1 MSNYR
6 QYIISGIGTEVGK
19 TVVSAIIS
27 EALSATYWKP
37 IQAGEL
43 DQSDSIKIADY
54 TESVKILPEA
64 FKLNYAMSPHA
75 AAFKDGVSIDESD
88 LEIPNVE
95 GHLIIEGAG
104 GLMVPVNSNGLLYI
118 DLFSKWEL
126 PLILVS
132 RHYLGSIN
140 HTLMSIEILQK
151 RNIEIVGIVFIGDEN
166 ETTEKAILATS
177 GCKMIARIPLVS
189 SVDKAFIMEQAK
201 VFGSI

>member
-75 AAFKDGVSIDESD
+75 AALKDGVSIGESD

-104 GLMVPVNSNGLLYI
+104 GLMVPVNSNGLLYV

-151 RNIEIVGIVFIGDEN
+151 RNIEIAGIVFIGDEN

-189 SVDKAFIMEQAK
+189 SVDKAFVMEQAK